1 MKTRRDFLKFATG
14 AATLLAAPVAF
25 AKPSVEGE
33 RILRLQNL
41 HTGEKLTATYW
52 AEGSYIPEELE
63 AINRVLRDHRSNE
76 VATMDRQLLDLLN
89 VLQQQVEKPG
99 TFQVISGYRSPASN
113 AKLHRSSSGVAKRS
127 LHMQGKAIDIRLAGV
142 DLKHL
147 RRAAL
152 DMNAGGVGYYPKSNF
167 IHVDTGR
174 PRRW

>member
-1 MKTRRDFLKFATG
+1 MTTRRDFLKFAAST
-14 AATLLAAPVAF
+14 ATLLSAPTAF
-25 AKPSVEGE
+25 GRTPAQGE
-33 RILRLQNL
+33 RILRFQNL

-52 AEGSYIPEELE
+52 ADGSYIPEEL
-63 AINRVLRDHRSNE
+63 AGINRILRDHRSND

-89 VLQQQVEKPG
+89 ALQHQVERPG
-99 TFQVISGYRSPASN
+99 TFQVISGYRSPATN
-113 AKLHRSSSGVAKRS
+113 ARLQRASRGVAKRS
-127 LHMQGKAIDIRLAGV
+127 LHMQGKAIDIRLPGV

-152 DMNAGGVGYYPKSNF
+152 DLNAGGVGYYPESNF